1 MTTAIETSPKLYA
14 RIAGFLYLIIIVIGL
29 FGEGFVR
36 ERLIVSRDAAATAA
50 NISSHES
57 RWRFHIT
64 AELFLLLCAVWLTL
78 ILFIL
83 KRLSHELALLAI
95 FFNLVSITVEAASA
109 MYLIQVVFPLGK
121 SAYLKA
127 FTPQQ
132 LYALAYLSVKPHGYG
147 FGVAVIFFGAYYLV
161 AGYLIF
167 RWGNFKYF
175 KGHAADAQEAERA
188 LTSQV
193 EGGAL
198 CLQFWLFMF
207 AAES

>member
-14 RIAGFLYLIIIVIGL
+14 RIGGFLYLIIIVIGL

-36 ERLIVSRDAAATAA
+36 ERLIVSRDAAANAA

-57 RWRFHIT
+57 LWRFHIT

-78 ILFIL
+78 ILFFL
-83 KRLSHELALLAI
+83 KRVSHELALLAI
-95 FFNLVSITVEAASA
+95 FFNLVSTTREAASA
-109 MYLIQVVFPLGK
+109 MYLIQVVFPLGN

-132 LYALAYLSVKPHGYG
+132 LYALAHLSVKPHAYG
-147 FGVAVIFFGAYYLV
+147 AGVAVIFYGAYCLV

-167 RWGNFKYF
+167 GSGFFPKLIGIGLQVAGFCYLINSF
-175 KGHAADAQEAERA
+175 A
-188 LTSQV
+188 L
-193 EGGAL
+193 
-198 CLQFWLFMF
+198 
-207 AAES
+207 